1 MKFVSIRFKMML
13 SLTIVIFSLSVIVCA
28 IIGMQMYTSTYQ
40 QYSAFAQNEVKTVK
54 QILDVFMEIGE
65 MQAVS
70 LSEMKI
76 MRRLNATNLPNYTLD
91 VPFNFANTDEEQFYK
106 NIKNMF
112 DSIKLAYPELVEVFV
127 GSKWQ
132 TFAISNDTA
141 NLTGVDPLKRP
152 WYIKAIQ
159 DPEHSV
165 VTPIYRS
172 ISDDMVITFAK
183 AIKAE
188 NGSEIIGA
196 VGVDISLENLV
207 ALMEKIKIGK
217 NGYCLLVENTGTVIV
232 DPKHENLA
240 AKKISECGI
249 PCYNKIQS
257 AKNDDIFDMEI
268 DGKSFKASVHAAD
281 QINSKLVVLVERS
294 ELLET
299 FNQLL
304 SNMVVITLILLVLAL
319 FASLVFSKVLKK
331 YFGDLEFIF
340 KKIAKGDT
348 KIRVNYQS
356 NDEIGQLMSYF
367 DESLEHMHVM
377 IKTLVE
383 QLTTMNAI
391 GLTLSQDMA
400 KTLQL
405 TSNSTGSIEN
415 LKDEILRQASS
426 VQEILSTVE
435 QSIRII
441 QLLDSSIESQTTS
454 VDESANQ
461 MQKMTN
467 NIHAIT
473 DMLKRNNEVI
483 KILLNKTV
491 AGKEGTKKANEVVSQ
506 IAERSDSLLEASL
519 VIQNIAS
526 QTNLLAMNAAIEAAH
541 AGESGKGFAVVA
553 DEIRKLAEESN
564 MQGKQIA
571 SVLKE
576 TIDVIQHLIEAGAGA
591 ESIFDEVHS
600 LTTNISQQED
610 FIEAELQGQ
619 QESTSI
625 AFDVMKNI
633 RDEGFNIKAGSSE
646 MFEGNTA
653 VLDEMK
659 KLDVLTRIISE
670 SMQEIMEG
678 AKEITKVI
686 DEANNMTQ
694 KNKNSI
700 EEITKIADNF
710 EV

>member
-1 MKFVSIRFKMML
+1 MIIR
-13 SLTIVIFSLSVIVCA
+13 S
-28 IIGMQMYTSTYQ
+28 
-40 QYSAFAQNEVKTVK
+40 NE
-54 QILDVFMEIGE
+54 
-65 MQAVS
+65 
-70 LSEMKI
+70 SEEK
-76 MRRLNATNLPNYTLD
+76 
-91 VPFNFANTDEEQFYK
+91 FYK
-106 NIKNMF
+106 NLKNIF
-112 DSIKLAYPELVEVFV
+112 DSIKSSYPELVNVFI
-127 GSKWQ
+127 GSKWH
-132 TFAISNDTA
+132 TFAISNDA
-141 NLTGVDPLKRP
+141 SNLTGVDPLKRP

-188 NGSEIIGA
+188 DGSEIIGA

-304 SNMVVITLILLVLAL
+304 FNMVVITLILLVLAL

-377 IKTLVE
+377 IKTLFE